1 MEQLKVSWLGFFYLA
16 MLFIPNFFW
25 AKAKPAGYTAKGE
38 NPVMLAFERVGE
50 ALTTCCV
57 LLARR
62 DTPGGLWCLW
72 LVGSLVLMLFYEI
85 FWIQYFKGA
94 HTLED
99 FYGAMLGIPVPGASL
114 PVAAVCLLGIYNCA
128 WWTVVSGVILGIG
141 HIGIHLQ
148 HKKTGGENHGI

>member
-1 MEQLKVSWLGFFYLA
+1 MEQLKFSLLGLIYLA

-38 NPVMLAFERVGE
+38 NPVLLAFERVGE

-57 LLARR
+57 LLARKG
-62 DTPGGLWCLW
+62 TPGGLWCLW
-72 LVGSLVLMLFYEI
+72 LAGSFVLMLFYEI
-85 FWIQYFKGA
+85 FWIRYFKGA

-128 WWTVVSGVILGIG
+128 WWTVVSGVILGVG

-148 HKKTGGENHGI
+148 HKTGGEKNGV